1 MCEQQ
6 VDQVAQDC
14 GFPDRGPGLY
24 QLPGR
29 RSRRNSQTVKFNVT
43 ASLSLSITYLTP
55 SVSLFPDLG
64 PGLYQL
70 LGRRSR
76 RNSQTVKI

>member
-29 RSRRNSQTVKFNVT
+29 RSRRNSQTVKIQCHSLFVSLYPIPLT
-43 ASLSLSITYLTP
+43 LRLSLSR
-55 SVSLFPDLG
+55 
-64 PGLYQL
+64 L
-70 LGRRSR
+70 LAFTLPTS
-76 RNSQTVKI
+76 